1 METIGKPVQNFPDE
15 KIMEI
20 IKEGNL
26 SGMCV
31 LFERY
36 NRKLYNFFLRMG
48 LKNDI
53 SQDLTQNL
61 FYRMIKYR
69 HTYRNS
75 ASVKTWIYQ
84 IARNLHNDFRNEE
97 KRSGD
102 MFMTSG
108 VYPSDIPEE
117 PDNYAEE
124 DFERLDRALMTLSDA
139 QREILILSRY
149 QGLKYEEISSVVKQS
164 VPAIKV
170 AVYRAIKQL
179 RSVYFRQN

>member
-1 METIGKPVQNFPDE
+1 METITKTVQNLTDE
-15 KIMEI
+15 KLMQN

-26 SGMCV
+26 SGMSM

-36 NRKLYNFFLRMG
+36 NRRLYNFFLKMG
-48 LKNDI
+48 LKSDM

-69 HTYRNS
+69 HTYKNN
-75 ASVKTWIYQ
+75 ACVKTWIYQ
-84 IARNLHNDFRNEE
+84 IARNLHNDFRSEE

-108 VYPSDIPEE
+108 VYPSDLPEE
-117 PDNYAEE
+117 QDNYAEE
-124 DFERLDRALMTLSDA
+124 DFERLDKALLTLSDA
-139 QREILILSRY
+139 QREIIILSRY
-149 QGLKYEEISSVVKQS
+149 QGLKYEEISSVVKQT

-170 AVYRAIKQL
+170 TVYRAIKQL
-179 RSVYFRQN
+179 RSVYFKQT